1 MPKKRSQRRSKRSY
15 KKSSRRKSPKKSS
28 RKSKSRSKGKIK
40 HYKSRS
46 PILKN
51 EGKYHAFLAVYS
63 NKPYLYSNV
72 KIVNNGLEKGKN
84 SWSLSGEIR
93 AKNKKDLK
101 DYLESIGDLQG
112 YTIYA

>member
-28 RKSKSRSKGKIK
+28 RKSKSRS
-40 HYKSRS
+40 

-51 EGKYHAFLAVYS
+51 EGKYHTFLAVYS